1 MKRRSLK
8 FRLILWYAGW
18 LTILFSV
25 FGVSM
30 YTSLSYYLEQSLRD
44 ALARRTRLVA
54 NLVERSALA
63 RETPGEEIR
72 RYFAPEAN
80 SRFTRV
86 TLDGKAIY
94 VSGRPA
100 DHSFDPQA
108 VPPAPQKVERELF
121 GKRLLRDGN
130 ALYIAVKPRVV
141 GKQKYLIEEG
151 ASDDFIKAALRSW
164 VVALVVGLFSLIA
177 LAVLGG
183 YVIVPRALKPVDRM
197 IQTAE
202 RISSRN
208 LAERLPVANTGDELE
223 RLSITLNNMIRRLHE
238 SFEHTQRFLADASH
252 ELRTPLTMLQAEIE
266 EIGKKIN
273 GQPDARERAESAR
286 EEVERLKNIVEGL
299 FALTRLDAGEA
310 LNESETFDLGQLAN
324 STTDQMSLLAEDKN
338 IVMECDSC
346 DAVTVQG
353 DRARIKQ
360 VIVNLVGNALKYTPD
375 GGRIS
380 VGVSASGGKAV
391 LEVID
396 NGIGIPPA
404 ALPHIFERFYRVDK
418 ARSRDMGGAGLGL
431 SIVKSICAAHSG
443 EVRAE
448 SAEGKGTRLVVELP
462 LANETLQA
470 AA

>member
-8 FRLILWYAGW
+8 FRLIVWYAGW

-25 FGVSM
+25 FGIFV
-30 YTSLSYYLEQSLRD
+30 YTSLRYYLEQSLRD

-54 NLVERSALA
+54 DLVERSAFA
-63 RETPGEEIR
+63 REAPGEQIH

-86 TLDGKAIY
+86 MLDGKVVY
-94 VSGRPA
+94 VSGRPV
-100 DHSFDPQA
+100 DHTFDPQA
-108 VPPAPQKVERELF
+108 VPPPPQKVDRELF
-121 GKRLLRDGN
+121 GKRSLRDRN
-130 ALYIAVKPRVV
+130 ALYIAVKPRIV
-141 GKQKYLIEEG
+141 GEQKYIIEEG
-151 ASDDFIKAALRSW
+151 ASDDFIKAALRSC
-164 VVALVVGLFSLIA
+164 VEALVVGLFSLIA

-183 YVIVPRALKPVDRM
+183 YVIVTRALKPVDGM
-197 IQTAE
+197 IQSAE
-202 RISSRN
+202 HISSRN

-223 RLSITLNNMIRRLHE
+223 RLSITLNNMIRRLHD

-252 ELRTPLTMLQAEIE
+252 ELRTPLTILQAEIE
-266 EIGKKIN
+266 EIGKKLN
-273 GQPDARERAESAR
+273 DQPEAHQRAASAL
-286 EEVERLKNIVEGL
+286 EEVDRLKTIVEGL

-310 LNESETFDLGQLAN
+310 LNQTEIFDLGQLAA

-338 IVMECDSC
+338 IAMECDPG

-360 VIVNLVGNALKYTPD
+360 VIVNLVDNALKYTPD
-375 GGRIS
+375 GGRIR
-380 VGVSASGGKAV
+380 VGVSVSGGKAV

-396 NGIGIPPA
+396 NGIGIPAA

-431 SIVKSICAAHSG
+431 SIVKSICTAHSG

-448 SAEGKGTRLVVELP
+448 SAEGKGSRLVVELP